1 MLLDK
6 KNKFFSHL
14 SGQIV
19 CGFLLIIM
27 CLIAI
32 SFIAFE
38 RLSVFQNN
46 AEYNESISVPSFEK
60 LSSLK
65 LHVTRLSSFSRELVN
80 SDSLAKLRISY
91 ESIQFLI
98 KRIRI
103 ELGLMEDQPSADRLL
118 AFISVL
124 EPGLTQ
130 LYEQRSTVLQLESQI
145 TRKISSIL
153 DYLESKQL
161 DSGAQSLE
169 IFYAWN
175 SISYKISRS
184 MFDLMI
190 KKRKFEINK
199 AKSNLLFNLELL
211 NDLKLESSS
220 SELLF
225 INSAIEGPLG
235 LISMLEMRSNI
246 QSRLIGISTQNS
258 IISDSILDYVTVL
271 FNGTKEDLSYQALQ
285 LVTDAESA
293 QLRLNIIIIISLV
306 IILLIYAGLKYQ
318 VFDRIG
324 LLRKLLASGSL
335 SSQQLMQFR
344 DKNEVGEVADQLRR
358 FLLKIEEQQLTIT
371 TVSKQLADVIQH
383 SNLRVAVLSN
393 ELVVYHNEYFA
404 EVFDLSKI
412 HSIKDLSEDF
422 HNIQYDNV
430 ALKEDGE
437 STVLIESYYDKRCH
451 RWFDV
456 VGSSITW
463 QNKKSLLLN
472 LVDVTERQHAAARYE
487 KNLSVVEDETFRDSL
502 TGLFNRKKF
511 DRITVDLSYNKSS
524 TEFAVLVFDI
534 DFFKD
539 YNDTLGH
546 LEGDDALRKVSNVLL
561 SVTPENGLCLR
572 YGGEEFVVVLFDI
585 TEKEAIIV
593 AENALRIMSDNAL
606 PHPSKQCEFLS
617 FSIGGALSSESQCD
631 FLKCFDLADKRLFLA
646 KSSGRNQF
654 VFQTAPV

>member
-1 MLLDK
+1 MLLTK
-6 KNKFFSHL
+6 KNKFSYRI
-14 SGQIV
+14 SGQII

-27 CLIAI
+27 CFMAI

-38 RLSVFQNN
+38 RLSVFQSD
-46 AEYNESISVPSFEK
+46 AEYHESISVPSFEK

-80 SDSLAKLRISY
+80 SDALAKLRISY
-91 ESIQFLI
+91 NNIQLLI

-103 ELGLMEDQPSADRLL
+103 ELNLMEDQESANKLL

-124 EPGLTQ
+124 EPGLDQ
-130 LYEQRSTVLQLESQI
+130 LYEKRSTVLQLESQI
-145 TRKISSIL
+145 TRQVSSIL
-153 DYLESKQL
+153 SHLEKKQL
-161 DSGAQSLE
+161 DSGVQSLE
-169 IFYAWN
+169 NFYSWN

-184 MFDLMI
+184 MFDLMV

-199 AKSNLLFNLELL
+199 AKSNLLLNLELL
-211 NDLKLESSS
+211 NDLKIESNS
-220 SELLF
+220 SEILF

-235 LISMLEMRSNI
+235 LMSMLEMRSSI
-246 QSRLIGISTQNS
+246 QFRLIGISTQNS

-271 FNGTKEDLSYQALQ
+271 FNDTKEDLSDQALQ
-285 LVTDAESA
+285 LVTDANNA
-293 QLRLNIIIIISLV
+293 QLRLNIIVTISFV

-324 LLRKLLASGSL
+324 LLRRLLASGEL
-335 SSQQLMQFR
+335 SSQKLMQFR
-344 DKNEVGEVADQLRR
+344 DQNEIGEVAEQLRR

-393 ELVVYHNEYFA
+393 QSIVYHNEYFA
-404 EVFDLSKI
+404 EVFCLSEI
-412 HSIKDLSEDF
+412 HSITELSEEF
-422 HNIQYDNV
+422 HSIQYDKV
-430 ALKEDGE
+430 AMKEDGE
-437 STVLIESYYDKRCH
+437 STVLIESYYDQKCH

-456 VGSSITW
+456 IGSSISW

-472 LVDVTERQHAAARYE
+472 LIDVTERQHAAARYE
-487 KNLSVVEDETFRDSL
+487 RNLSVVEDEVFRDSL

-511 DRITVDLSYNKSS
+511 DKIAVDLSYNKSP

-534 DFFKD
+534 DLFKD
-539 YNDTLGH
+539 YNDMLGH
-546 LEGDDALRKVSNVLL
+546 LEGDDALRKVANVLL

-572 YGGEEFVVVLFDI
+572 YGGEEFVVVLFDV
-585 TEKEAIIV
+585 TAKEAIIV
-593 AENALRIMSDNAL
+593 AENALRIMRHNAL

-617 FSIGGALSSESQCD
+617 VSIGGALSSESQCD
-631 FLKCFDLADKRLFLA
+631 FLTCFDLADKRLFLA
-646 KSSGRNQF
+646 KSNGKNQF
-654 VFQTAPV
+654 VFQTGSV